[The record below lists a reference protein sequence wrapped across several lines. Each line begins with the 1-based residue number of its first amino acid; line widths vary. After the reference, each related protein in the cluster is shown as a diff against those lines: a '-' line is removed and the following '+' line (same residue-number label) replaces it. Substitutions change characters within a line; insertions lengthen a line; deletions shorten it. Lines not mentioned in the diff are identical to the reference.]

1 MTIDVNMLVM
11 VVGFA
16 ISIFT
21 FYNTQKTNVKEETQE
36 RTKMYTKI
44 DSTCSQINEILRS
57 VDKMSDKFDGVSATQ
72 LRHDEHINGIDR
84 TLADHEDR
92 LKHLEGKQHG

>member
-1 MTIDVNMLVM
+1 MTIDINLLVM
-11 VVGFA
+11 IVGFG

-72 LRHDEHINGIDR
+72 LRHDEHINGIDK
-84 TLADHEDR
+84 TLEKHEER
-92 LKHLEGKQHG
+92 LKKLEDKG

>member
-1 MTIDVNMLVM
+1 MTIDVDLLVM
-11 VVGFA
+11 IVGFA
-16 ISIFT
+16 ITVFT
-21 FYNTQKTNVKEETQE
+21 FYNTQKNNVEEDTKE

-44 DSTCSQINEILRS
+44 ASTCNQINEILRS
-57 VDKMSDKFDGVSATQ
+57 VDKISDKFDGVSATQ

-84 TLADHEDR
+84 TLDNHEER